1 MRQLVSIAESKQ
13 DEHTSLKIVP
23 GTRDMSSPVCH
34 NLTRVSREG
43 LLVWEML
50 TCGLMATQMAI
61 GRVRLVA
68 YGAAVLAGNG
78 RCAWGR
84 HVLRV
89 RSRLG
94 FTVWVLFR
102 CSDRK

>member
-1 MRQLVSIAESKQ
+1 
-13 DEHTSLKIVP
+13 
-23 GTRDMSSPVCH
+23 MSSPVCH

-50 TCGLMATQMAI
+50 TCGFMATQMAI

-68 YGAAVLAGNG
+68 YGAAVLARNG

-89 RSRLG
+89 RSRQ
-94 FTVWVLFR
+94 
-102 CSDRK
+102 